1 MKFQISN
8 GQTDNAAK
16 NNMFHHFMGGY
27 IIDHPWTFL
36 KLLSKSTGQISL
48 TSLIPWKEIISGG
61 LSNSVV
67 LNIKVYHPFKL
78 ELGRYYMCPLN
89 WWKAMRKKSLNK
101 EIVGSITCTHLL
113 SVNRQV
119 SVSFRDFLR
128 MTGNASRFLLELIY
142 NLKWNLAKM
151 RKTH

>member
-1 MKFQISN
+1 MKFQIFER
-8 GQTDNAAK
+8 TDRQRSLK
-16 NNMFHHFMGGY
+16 QYVSPFYGGY

-48 TSLIPWKEIISGG
+48 TSLIPWKEIIRGG

-128 MTGNASRFLLELIY
+128 MTGNASRYLLELIY
-142 NLKWNLAKM
+142 NLKWNLA
-151 RKTH
+151 